1 MKKNAMKKNERREVD
16 DDGLPEMP
24 EIDFSTC
31 KIIGRGVQPRRK
43 YSLRLLRGAVGLT
56 QEQVAKRAKI
66 TQSEVSRAEKRADCR
81 LSTLARYSEALG
93 GELLLHVQIDGRQ
106 YQIML

>member
-1 MKKNAMKKNERREVD
+1 MKKTAKKRVDVD
-16 DDGLPEMP
+16 DELPEMP
-24 EIDFSTC
+24 EVDFSTWEYL
-31 KIIGRGVQPRRK
+31 GRGVQPRRK
-43 YSLRLLRGAVGLT
+43 YSLRLLRGAIGMT

-81 LSTLARYSEALG
+81 LSTLARYSAALG
-93 GELLLHVQIDGRQ
+93 GELLLHVQIDGRK